1 MKFLEDSARFFGC
14 QLVIS
19 THSPFLLAMKGAKI
33 YDMDEVPADVKPWT
47 KLDNVKRYYE
57 FFKEHER
64 EFER

>member
-1 MKFLEDSARFFGC
+1 
-14 QLVIS
+14 
-19 THSPFLLAMKGAKI
+19 MKGAKI